1 MGSDSF
7 SGVPYPSV
15 EPCPYCTCQ
24 GKTPVCINGVCKC
37 LTCQKLGDSPW
48 FMPMVEVTIKEYS
61 ASAHTVVLK
70 PRSTNKNHKPIVA
83 GNDFQ
88 VQGVVV
94 TVIPN
99 LQE

>member
-37 LTCQKLGDSPW
+37 LTCQKLGDSAARKQGRKPKQW
-48 FMPMVEVTIKEYS
+48 KEKITKGGVE
-61 ASAHTVVLK
+61 
-70 PRSTNKNHKPIVA
+70 
-83 GNDFQ
+83 
-88 VQGVVV
+88 
-94 TVIPN
+94 
-99 LQE
+99 